1 MQNAASHLKCGRLP
15 PEEMSLKC
23 PLLCFVM
30 PCYNEEQG
38 ICGTIATV
46 KEKLESLE
54 KAGKVSQHSAML
66 FADDGSADGTWRL
79 IAAAHAACPERV
91 KAVRL
96 AGNRGKEYAM

>member
-1 MQNAASHLKCGRLP
+1 MKCDRLFP
-15 PEEMSLKC
+15 GAMSVEC

-30 PCYNEEQG
+30 PCYNEEPG

-66 FADDGSADGTWRL
+66 FADEASGCS
-79 IAAAHAACPERV
+79 HHPESLGLHV
-91 KAVRL
+91 DAP
-96 AGNRGKEYAM
+96 AGV